1 MKKVDIITTQ
11 NVTIEYSLASLF
23 ERAGAFIIDFLF
35 IWIVIGIIN
44 LIAYILNVNSLIFFY
59 TTSIPVFFFYSLLFE
74 SLNNGQS
81 PGKYFLKLKVVKITN
96 GKIDIFDYLM
106 RWSFRLIDIYF
117 SLGSL
122 AALLVYS
129 SGRSQRVGDF
139 LADTS
144 VIKIIETNRYHINK
158 IAKINENENYIPK
171 FADVVMFSESE
182 ILLIKETY
190 DRFSQQ
196 PTVGHIEAMNLLI
209 NKITEQLKIKP
220 PENTKEFIKTLIKDY
235 VFLTR

>member
-11 NVTIEYSLASLF
+11 NVTIEYSLASLL

-35 IWIVIGIIN
+35 IWVVIGILN
-44 LIAYILNVNSLIFFY
+44 LIAYILEINSLIFFY
-59 TTSIPVFFFYSLLFE
+59 TTSIPVFFFYNLLFE
-74 SLNNGQS
+74 TLNNGQS

-122 AALLVYS
+122 AALLIYS
-129 SGRSQRVGDF
+129 SSRSQRVGDF

-144 VIKIIETNRYHINK
+144 VIKVIETNRYHINK
-158 IAKINENENYIPK
+158 IAKINENDSYLPK
-171 FADVVMFSESE
+171 YKDVVLFTENE

-190 DRFSQQ
+190 DRFIQQ
-196 PTVGHIEAMNLLI
+196 PTEGHIEAMNLLI
-209 NKITEQLKIKP
+209 KKIAEQLKIKT
-220 PENTKEFIKTLIKDY
+220 PENTNEFIKTIIKDY
-235 VFLTR
+235 IFLTR